1 MSIRQL
7 ETLIAIAETGGF
19 AAAADRLAITQ
30 SAISMQIKALE
41 EDLGTP
47 LFDRT
52 RRPPVLNATGASIL
66 EQARDVVSRYRALKA
81 LANAPGDVAGTLTMG
96 IIPTASTGLMPD
108 ALAILRDR
116 FPRLQVRVESGL
128 STGLVRRVADGDM
141 EAALVTGAGRLPRGL
156 RSRPVL
162 TEKLM
167 VIAGSAAGERTD
179 DALLES
185 QPFIRFNRQAGVG
198 RVIDSWLRRRR
209 IRVRETM
216 ELDSIEAM
224 VGMVARGLGVAVVP
238 ERSLAGVDPDTVL
251 RIPFCDPPATRQVSL
266 VDREG
271 GDHEARARAVFDA
284 LVEATETPV

>member
-7 ETLIAIAETGGF
+7 ETLIAVSETGGF

-41 EDLGTP
+41 EDLGTE

-52 RRPPVLNATGASIL
+52 RRPPVLNATGAAIL
-66 EQARDVVSRYRALKA
+66 EQARDVVGRYRALKA

-116 FPRLQVRVESGL
+116 YPRLQVRVESGL
-128 STGLVRRVADGDM
+128 STGLVRRVADGEL
-141 EAALVTGAGRLPRGL
+141 EAALITGTGRLPRGL

-162 TEKLM
+162 TERLM
-167 VIAGSAAGERTD
+167 VIAGASAGARTD
-179 DALLES
+179 QDLLES
-185 QPFIRFNRQAGVG
+185 LPFIRFNRQAGVG
-198 RVIDSWLRRRR
+198 RVIDGWLRRRR

-238 ERSLAGVDPDTVL
+238 ERSLLGVDPDVVKRL
-251 RIPFCDPPATRQVSL
+251 PFGAPTATRQVSL
-266 VDREG
+266 VDRAG

-284 LVEATETPV
+284 LVEATDHPG